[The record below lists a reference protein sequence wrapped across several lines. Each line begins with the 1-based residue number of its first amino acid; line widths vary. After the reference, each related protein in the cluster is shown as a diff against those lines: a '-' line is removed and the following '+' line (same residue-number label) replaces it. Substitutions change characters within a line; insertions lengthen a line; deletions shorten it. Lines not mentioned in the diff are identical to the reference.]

1 MKFLSNYIIE
11 KLSINRNSTLP
22 ETCSI
27 KQFENISDFKKRFE
41 CKLEDYKLSLY
52 GGHVMTKTHDKQD
65 FLCGWS
71 FIEYWDKE
79 DGGTEDKSEYFF
91 IVNNEQFD
99 CIDKQNKLKI
109 NEEKGYYE
117 APHWLVDISFKFDID
132 LVFGDDFDT
141 FIICIDDWLE
151 DDVISHTQNNKIN
164 KEMQELQEK
173 LNDYHNISEKLLINK
188 NSAIPQKY
196 DFENIK
202 YFSDVYEKHIKK
214 ENITVIFG
222 DVFSGPSEEKSE
234 FLCCYSLIEYD
245 EYDKRLFI
253 LVNDNSLEGVMSKR
267 EYEEEMRNNEMGFCN
282 IPDWLD
288 DIVDEYFYHTG
299 ISDKIIITFEDFLD
313 ETTIVTFYDDLKF
326 PLTETGKKLLDK

>member
-11 KLSINRNSTLP
+11 KLSINRNSSLP

-27 KQFENISDFKKRFE
+27 KQFENISDFKERFE
-41 CKLEDYKLSLY
+41 CKLEDFKLHLY

-71 FIEYWDKE
+71 FIEYFDKE

-109 NEEKGYYE
+109 NKEKGYYE

-132 LVFGDDFDT
+132 LVFGYDFDT

-151 DDVISHTQNNKIN
+151 RDVISHNQNNKI
-164 KEMQELQEK
+164 KRETQELQEK
-173 LNDYHNISEKLLINK
+173 LNNHYNISEKLSINK
-188 NSAIPQKY
+188 NSAIPKQY
-196 DFENIK
+196 GFENIT

-214 ENITVIFG
+214 ENITLLFG
-222 DVFSGPSEEKSE
+222 DVFSGPNEEQSE
-234 FLCCYSLIEYD
+234 FLCCYCLIDYSYE
-245 EYDKRLFI
+245 KRLFI
-253 LVNDNSLEGVMSKR
+253 LVNDNLLEGVLSKR
-267 EYEEEMRNNEMGFCN
+267 EYEDEKENNEMGFCN
-282 IPDWLD
+282 IPDWLE
-288 DIVDEYFYHTG
+288 DIVDEYFYHKG
-299 ISDKIIITFEDFLD
+299 ITDKIIITFEDFLD
-313 ETTIVTFYDDLKF
+313 ETTIVTFYDDLKY